1 MLKKELF
8 QEREET
14 VPLMDWFGPQFTT
27 RTHRSPRV
35 AFVIPNWVKSM
46 RIQVCGKSILLPLN
60 LQACCQVRGGIP
72 DFLKQDAGK
81 GNSEVVE
88 VDLNL
93 FQVGR

>member
-1 MLKKELF
+1 
-8 QEREET
+8 
-14 VPLMDWFGPQFTT
+14 
-27 RTHRSPRV
+27 
-35 AFVIPNWVKSM
+35 M